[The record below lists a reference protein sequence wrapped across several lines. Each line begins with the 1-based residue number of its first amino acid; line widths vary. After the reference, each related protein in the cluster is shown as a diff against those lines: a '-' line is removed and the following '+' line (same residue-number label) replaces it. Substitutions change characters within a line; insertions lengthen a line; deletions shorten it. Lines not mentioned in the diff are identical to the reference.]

1 VTSIVTEDLERLLGD
16 RFHIER
22 EIARGGM
29 ARVYLAHDIKHDRQ
43 IALKVMHP
51 EIALAL
57 GRERFLREIRY
68 PATLSHPNILTVH
81 DSGEAGDYLWYVM
94 PYVEGE
100 TLRRHMEKNGPLPVD
115 EAVRLTCEAAEAIG
129 YAHSLGVIHRDIK
142 PENILLSRGHAVIAD
157 FGIARAIDAA
167 RDDHLTATGSAIGTT
182 AYMSPEQALAE
193 EIDARSDVWALGCV
207 MYEMLSGKPPFG
219 TGGREVITRAL
230 TSRPQPI
237 HDTRPEVPE
246 EIERIVETAMAR
258 DKSARFLTATELANA
273 LNTNRTGS
281 GMRPAAR
288 RRVSTVAI
296 YGAMAVIMI
305 AVVATFV
312 TLKGNP
318 IRSAAP
324 KLKRAT
330 MSSDSI
336 ARELYEQAQAQGA
349 RRTGDGWAQAISLY
363 SQAIARDSSF
373 SLAWANLAR
382 TVTFAYARA
391 SGVPGISQDS
401 LVAIA
406 QRASEKALVLAPDD
420 PVTWVVKSRVSRMMD
435 ATDNSPRL
443 FQLRKA
449 IALDSTY
456 VAAWFELGLV
466 TQEQFDDSA
475 TLAAWTRAAQLDP
488 ANTEVLSFLALHYLW
503 TGEYEKGT
511 KWADSAVNL
520 DPTYALARDATGQLA
535 IELGRLSEARRQFEV
550 QARLNKGREQGNSYA
565 MLTRIYAK
573 EGNMARA
580 REQLSHAFQLI
591 DSVYPNRHEAP
602 YIAAALAAMRDTLG
616 AVRFIQ
622 KYQPREDLHFQLHLK
637 RDPGLRWIK
646 GSRWEKD
653 LLIPDPAKRGPRER
667 SELNSP
673 SPSRHRSR
681 AELSSSAR

>member
-1 VTSIVTEDLERLLGD
+1 MTSIVTEDLERLLGD
-16 RFHIER
+16 RYHIER

-29 ARVYLAHDIKHDRQ
+29 ARVYLAQDIKHDRPV
-43 IALKVMHP
+43 ALKVMHP

-57 GRERFLREIRY
+57 GRERFLREIRLT
-68 PATLSHPNILTVH
+68 AKLSHPNILTVH
-81 DSGEAGDYLWYVM
+81 DSGEAGEYLWYAM

-100 TLRRHMEKNGPLPVD
+100 TLRLHMEKNGPLPVD

-157 FGIARAIDAA
+157 FGIARALDAA

-207 MYEMLSGKPPFG
+207 MYEMLTGKPPFG

-230 TSRPQPI
+230 T
-237 HDTRPEVPE
+237 TRPESLRKTRPDIPE
-246 EIERIVETAMAR
+246 EIERVVETAMAR
-258 DKSARFLTATELANA
+258 DKSARFLTATELADA
-273 LNTNRTGS
+273 LNSNRTGS
-281 GMRPAAR
+281 GVRRAAR
-288 RRVSTVAI
+288 RRISPAAI

-318 IRSAAP
+318 IQSAAP
-324 KLKRAT
+324 KLRRAT

-336 ARELYEQAQAQGA
+336 ARELYEQAQAQAA

-363 SQAIARDSSF
+363 SQALARDSTF
-373 SLAWANLAR
+373 SLAWASLAR
-382 TVTFAYARA
+382 TANFAYSRA
-391 SGVPGISQDS
+391 SGVPGISNDS
-401 LVAIA
+401 LLAIS
-406 QRASEKALVLAPDD
+406 QHASEKALILAPDD
-420 PVTWVVKSRVSRMMD
+420 PATWVVKARTSRLMD
-435 ATDNSPRL
+435 PTDNRPRL

-456 VAAWFELGLV
+456 VIAWFELGITL
-466 TQEQFDDSA
+466 QDQLDDSGA
-475 TLAAWTRAAQLDP
+475 LAAWTRATQLDP
-488 ANTEVLSFLALHYLW
+488 ANTEVLSFLGLHYLW
-503 TGEYEKGT
+503 TREYDKGT

-520 DPTYALARDATGQLA
+520 DPTYPLARDATGQLA
-535 IELGRLSEARRQFEV
+535 FELGRLSEARRQFEV

-565 MLTRIYAK
+565 MLARVYAA
-573 EGNMARA
+573 EGNMAAA
-580 REQLSHAFQLI
+580 REHLNHAFQLI
-591 DSVYPNRHEAP
+591 DSVHPNRHEAA
-602 YIAAALAAMRDTLG
+602 YIPAALAAVRDTLG
-616 AVRFIQ
+616 AVRFMQ
-622 KYQPREDLHFQLHLK
+622 KYEPREDLHFQLHLK

-653 LLIPDPAKRGPRER
+653 LLVPDPGKR
-667 SELNSP
+667 
-673 SPSRHRSR
+673 
-681 AELSSSAR
+681 